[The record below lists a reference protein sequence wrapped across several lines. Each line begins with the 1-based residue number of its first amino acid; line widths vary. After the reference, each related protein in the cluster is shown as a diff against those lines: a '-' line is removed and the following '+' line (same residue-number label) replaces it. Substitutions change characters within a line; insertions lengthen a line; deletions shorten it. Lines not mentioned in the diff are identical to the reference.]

1 MGSLTFLWV
10 AVGAFVVSTAFL
22 IVGFVAALRAGL
34 IGRDDAWKTPPA
46 RRWFVSGFVM
56 LGVTALLLVGFLFL
70 P

>member
-1 MGSLTFLWV
+1 MTFFWV
-10 AVGAFVVSTAFL
+10 AVMTFVVSTALL

-56 LGVTALLLVGFLFL
+56 LGVTALLLAGILFL

>member
-1 MGSLTFLWV
+1 MSSLTFFWV
-10 AVGAFVVSTAFL
+10 GVATFGMSSVLFV
-22 IVGFVAALRAGL
+22 VGFVVALRAGL

-56 LGVTALLLVGFLFL
+56 LGVTALLLAGFLFL

>member
-1 MGSLTFLWV
+1 MGSLTFFWV
-10 AVGAFVVSTAFL
+10 AVATFTVSTALL

-46 RRWFVSGFVM
+46 RRWFISAFVM
-56 LGVTALLLVGFLFL
+56 LGVTALLLAGFLFL